1 VLFDSSRSL
10 IPQHKKQGSSNTM
23 TDATE
28 PKGLGL
34 LRGVDVETS
43 LTYSNELIYSEDL
56 LSKDGVFWA
65 AAEADALS
73 CGKSVESYLEDIQ
86 ERFKTF
92 MRSDDVFDRTDLKKG
107 VRALIMQQ
115 NEISIALGA
124 KSIGKTK
131 VFQSVVNEIT
141 TEKGDVLVVYVN
153 ARDHASGSLAKGIQ
167 LALSRLD
174 KLDFF
179 KKVDWGTV
187 RQSLAEFLALTHE
200 KAGEIATTM
209 NNLLDAMHVC
219 GNVEDVVDADI
230 NFVHLII
237 ALAEQRQ
244 QHPCLIIDEA
254 NLCLPGG
261 EREDSI
267 INQFLHVTKE
277 EKKMNVILC
286 SSKHSFPNQ
295 LVASGLQLGTVNL
308 VQAEEPPPCAVWKFL
323 REEKNSNGGYII
335 GMGKK
340 LANLCISIAG
350 GNVFLIAKAVGR
362 LADRKEAFKGSQLV
376 KSIEGGLAVLDV
388 IENPVARAAL
398 EELSKVGYA
407 TSVTGQTRLLLV
419 EKSIAGL
426 LTEDFTFFSD
436 LRRIVYSFGEV
447 LVPSSSG
454 LRNRIALEL
463 QRAANNGEYCKGSD
477 TSSPQKSDK

>member
-1 VLFDSSRSL
+1 
-10 IPQHKKQGSSNTM
+10 M

-43 LTYSNELIYSEDL
+43 LNYSNKLIYSEDL

-209 NNLLDAMHVC
+209 NNLHDAMHVC

-254 NLCLPGG
+254 KLCLPGG

-277 EKKMNVILC
+277 EQRDECDPLLLEAFIPKSACCKRPPAWHRE
-286 SSKHSFPNQ
+286 SRTGGR
-295 LVASGLQLGTVNL
+295 ASPVRGLEVFTG
-308 VQAEEPPPCAVWKFL
+308 
-323 REEKNSNGGYII
+323 REELK
-335 GMGKK
+335 
-340 LANLCISIAG
+340 
-350 GNVFLIAKAVGR
+350 
-362 LADRKEAFKGSQLV
+362 
-376 KSIEGGLAVLDV
+376 
-388 IENPVARAAL
+388 
-398 EELSKVGYA
+398 
-407 TSVTGQTRLLLV
+407 
-419 EKSIAGL
+419 
-426 LTEDFTFFSD
+426 
-436 LRRIVYSFGEV
+436 RRIHYWNGQEVGESVY
-447 LVPSSSG
+447 LY
-454 LRNRIALEL
+454 RR
-463 QRAANNGEYCKGSD
+463 R
-477 TSSPQKSDK
+477 